1 MQSHGVTGSNFTFQ
15 ATRISDL
22 GATEYTLV
30 TIAVDVT
37 GSTHGFADELRQ
49 MLVTVI
55 QACQRSPRSHNLLV
69 RVILFST
76 TVGGVTELHGF
87 KPLAEI
93 NTADYPQFQPDGL
106 TPLFDATYSSLV
118 AMLDYGRQL
127 ADNDFL
133 ANGIAFIITD
143 GADNASV
150 TTPAM
155 IRRQLESARQD
166 EQLES
171 LVSVLVGINDN
182 QLRHLLDQFK
192 VEAGLDQYV
201 PAGDATAGRL
211 AKLAA
216 FVSQSVSSQS
226 QALGTG
232 GPSQAISATI

>member
-1 MQSHGVTGSNFTFQ
+1 MQSQGITGSHFTFQ
-15 ATRISDL
+15 ATRIGDL

-30 TIAVDVT
+30 TIAIDVT
-37 GSTHGFADELRQ
+37 GSTYGFADELRQ
-49 MLVTVI
+49 MLVAAVD
-55 QACQRSPRSHNLLV
+55 ACRRSPRSHNLLV
-69 RVILFST
+69 RVITFST
-76 TVGGVTELHGF
+76 SVGGVQELHGF

-93 NTADYPQFQPDGL
+93 DTADYPQFQPDGL
-106 TPLFDATYSSLV
+106 TPLYDATFSSLG
-118 AMLDYGRQL
+118 AMFDYGQEL

-143 GADNASV
+143 GGDNYSN

-155 IRRQLESARQD
+155 IKRQLETARAK

-171 LVSVLVGINDN
+171 IVSVLIGINAG
-182 QLRHLLDQFK
+182 QLMTYLDAFK
-192 VEAGLDQYV
+192 DEAGLDQYID
-201 PAGDATAGRL
+201 AGAATAGQL